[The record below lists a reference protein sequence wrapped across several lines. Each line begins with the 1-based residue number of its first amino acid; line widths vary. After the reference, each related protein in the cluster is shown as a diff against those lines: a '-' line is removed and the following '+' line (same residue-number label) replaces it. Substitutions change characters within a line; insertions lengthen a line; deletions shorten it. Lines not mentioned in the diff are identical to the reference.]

1 MKNTIKFLAI
11 LVIISSFMSC
21 EDLTD
26 VTFDT
31 SITERIDVN
40 IPNTSGESAAFS
52 AQNIIKLENGSGQID
67 DYLNYIKDVEIKK
80 LSYKIIN
87 FSGDENGVVT
97 VSFNVN
103 GTLLKEHVAMNVKA
117 VADSGEIFEVTDLQ
131 ELNTI
136 ATAMK
141 NSKQV
146 TISYNGDAITNDTL
160 NFKVEVTLEL
170 AITADPI

>member
-1 MKNTIKFLAI
+1 MIN
-11 LVIISSFMSC
+11 SFTSC

-31 SITERIDVN
+31 EVTERIDVN
-40 IPNTSGESAAFS
+40 IPNTSGESVDFNS
-52 AQNIIKLENGSGQID
+52 QNTIKLENGSGQID

-87 FSGDENGVVT
+87 FSGDENGVIT
-97 VSFNVN
+97 ASFKVN
-103 GTLLKEHVAMNVKA
+103 GTLLKEHVAMNVKT
-117 VADSGEIFEVTDLQ
+117 VADSGEIFEITDVQ

-136 ATAMK
+136 ATALK
-141 NSKQV
+141 NSNQV
-146 TISYNGDAITNDTL
+146 DVSYQGDAITNDIL